1 MWDSD
6 NIPLVTRIVAGDGI
20 TLSYVKNSDNEAV
33 WTASVDETW
42 LSTNIQ
48 SSFDSDALVRISAIE
63 AKLGIGSTSAPTTT
77 PSTTAGSTVV
87 ISAAASPLTVDTAI
101 TWNIQGV
108 DRDNIV
114 TRTVVLSAGT
124 LVETGLRMIARSVT
138 SNAMASKYINGFT
151 TQARTGTIV
160 WNSGFEDF
168 AFSIS
173 AASTVDNVT
182 FTVTQ

>member
-63 AKLGIGSTSAPTTT
+63 AKLGIGASAATPTPSPTT
-77 PSTTAGSTVV
+77 GSTVK
-87 ISAAASPLTVDTAI
+87 ISSASPVLTVDTTI
-101 TWNIQGV
+101 TWNVQGV

-151 TQARTGTIV
+151 TSARTGTIV